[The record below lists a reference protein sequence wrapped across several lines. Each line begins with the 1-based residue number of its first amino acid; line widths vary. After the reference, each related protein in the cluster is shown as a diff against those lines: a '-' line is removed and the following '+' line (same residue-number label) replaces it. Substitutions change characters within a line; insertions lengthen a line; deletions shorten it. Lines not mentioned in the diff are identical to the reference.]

1 MGDNPPR
8 SLPLPPGASHPLP
21 RVPSPAP
28 SQLSKFASVNGTA
41 NGLYGSTSRRPLPQP
56 SPSKSSLTPSRYP
69 NHHQG
74 DTEAPRSVSGRRAL
88 PTPPAVS
95 NGVGPRSDEA
105 PRSRA
110 LPTPPS
116 GPPPPPPPRP
126 PSDHT
131 YMDTRAKPP
140 LPVQPDR
147 AAALR
152 SGGSSSSMSTGQSY
166 RPEFE
171 RSSIYTSEYAPS
183 DYSRDAGTL
192 PSSVSS
198 HTAAKPPL
206 PKVSI
211 DNADKEWL
219 PILERFDIPSG
230 EGTLHAPS
238 AAKDPNSGPGT
249 PTQRDW
255 ESDYFQQPSGGR
267 DRAASAVTMKAG
279 DDSIYGPLTPRNDD
293 ASSVPS
299 VATPGNASQAMNELR
314 QQDSLKHVETPDSGP
329 SSSSPSVRHVPDPP
343 HRQSSSTSS
352 LHHSIASARSQ
363 QSQFALSPS
372 WTQQT
377 QTPSHWVERK
387 LQIHASHRNSGR
399 SFDDGLEEGP
409 SGGWE
414 EDEWEE
420 GEEEGE
426 EDVDE
431 GRFFQPA
438 FLSEMALQL
447 RDRVERRRHIKSGIA
462 WVGSFTGKDIV
473 TAIQSMLPSHTREG
487 PNDRRFA
494 LTLAQSLQ
502 NQLWFVEV
510 DWDIKPLRD
519 SPDDVFRFMG
529 EMEGMGS
536 GGDAL
541 TTELPKGLMTMATR
555 CYAPS
560 CSGDGRCYA
569 PRCPYRT
576 GPNAF
581 LPRKED
587 TTPLPTPASSIRGVD
602 WKEDLD
608 PITLHGLSPQE
619 ITRQDVI
626 RQALASEVAY
636 QADLEAMETL
646 YVNHLRTA
654 EPPIIKDP
662 MDRENFIQDVFHNA
676 GQLRE
681 ASAALIEEFTIRVRE
696 QPVIRF
702 VGDLFL
708 QAATEFRNIYPEY
721 TGKLPQ
727 AEATLS
733 KELEENPELRLYID
747 QVVRENDRRRDLKHL
762 LTRPSSQLQRYPALL
777 EGILNVTNPEDAD
790 YDFLSQALQSIQ
802 SIMSLSQLKLFH
814 ASKGRGP
821 AAKIMWFDLVGEE
834 ARAEMPK
841 KEQKRQMHIWEL
853 VQGEMEYVADLE
865 AIETLFV
872 DGLRTAEPAVI
883 DRNRLDVFLDE
894 AFHNYRSLLEVH
906 SRLLHN
912 LQQRQLEQHPNV
924 GMISDLVFDA
934 ALNWQEAYMEYVTHY
949 PIAKAKVQEEEHKN
963 PKFAAFLKA
972 CLKDPASN
980 RQDVYH
986 FINRP
991 IPRLLRYNLL
1001 LADILKCLKETKPA
1015 DDSDIDQIP
1024 QVMEVIADLGKA
1036 TQKGVAVN
1044 EAKVELWGFQ
1054 KTLDGGRFGRKM
1066 VDDLDLVN
1074 PMRELIHKG
1083 KVYRQPEGSI
1093 TSGWTEL
1100 SVLLFDH
1107 YLVITK
1113 EERQSRAS
1121 RSSKK
1126 DQRQVR
1132 SIVNRR
1138 PIPLELLSLGSFGD
1152 PPRTQRMAG
1161 RLFGVGGA
1169 SHNDASADGS
1179 GTDTSKLYPFS
1190 ISFIGGQERLGGSYT
1205 LWTDSYAARQEWQE
1219 KLQHAKV
1226 LRNEVDDAG
1235 KVFEMNPLSVDTFYM
1250 PPSYALQKDKEKEF
1264 TGRVTCSCP
1273 FTTQDGRRLTAVG
1286 CQDGVW
1292 IGLRGD
1298 ARSLRKVLHVKAVTN
1313 IAVLEDFHVFLVLSD
1328 KAVVAYQLEA
1338 LVPSAGQKPVKSTT
1352 ERISG
1357 PKEEISAF
1365 VVGKMADESTNT
1377 TRMLVVMMKI
1387 EATQTVFK
1395 VMEPVAKETVEDAAR
1410 QRRPFG
1416 FSLSAKSDWF
1426 RSYKM
1431 FYLPA
1436 ETYGVHFLKKQLAIV
1451 CSKGFEIMD
1460 LGNLKGGPI
1469 PMFDAA
1475 KVKEKPALAELES
1488 RCSKGRPMGMFRSTE
1503 TEFLL
1508 CYDTF
1513 GVFIYR
1519 YGEPNRDYRAIEWEG
1534 KHDSVAF
1541 HPPYI
1546 LLISAPFI
1554 EVRHVNTGKLLQIY
1568 TGSDMRLTWDGS
1580 GGQRNTP
1587 ILKPDKYGYGDET
1600 KIQEPQ
1606 IHIACRASDQKS
1618 GKGGQPI
1625 GQVVYE
1631 LSPTL
1636 LLNNPLMNP
1645 FNTHDSNY
1653 LPPPPLTSH
1662 VTPQIRQ
1669 ARPPSV
1675 RTTYSVDQAHNAHGV
1690 YQNANPSGFIG
1701 FPNATSY
1708 AGHPPLQQRPSSLVH
1723 RESYH
1728 SRDSMSYPESGSYGY
1743 GASPQDSAGQFHQSQ
1758 QSLGVYS
1765 SERNHGGGYGGH
1777 GQQYSHEYGQHG
1789 QQYTQQ
1795 PAYPGGQ
1802 ASLGPGVPPP
1812 QVPQAPQGYGGGYN
1826 DIAIRAW
1833 AQGGDYRG
1841 SNGGYERGY

>member
-1 MGDNPPR
+1 MGDNCSR
-8 SLPLPPGASHPLP
+8 SLPLPPGASQPLP
-21 RVPSPAP
+21 RAPSPPP
-28 SQLSKFASVNGTA
+28 SQLAEFANVNGTA

-56 SPSKSSLTPSRYP
+56 SPTKPGLPPTPYASR
-69 NHHQG
+69 QS
-74 DTEAPRSVSGRRAL
+74 DTDAPRSVSGRRAL
-88 PTPPAVS
+88 PTPPSVS
-95 NGVGPRSDEA
+95 NGVGSRSDA
-105 PRSRA
+105 PTRTRA

-126 PSDHT
+126 PSEYT
-131 YMDTRAKPP
+131 YMETRAKPP

-152 SGGSSSSMSTGQSY
+152 SEGASSPASIHKQPSDAGQS
-166 RPEFE
+166 
-171 RSSIYTSEYAPS
+171 SAYTSEYARS
-183 DYSRDAGTL
+183 DYSHDVGTL

-198 HTAAKPPL
+198 HTTANPRL
-206 PKVSI
+206 PEVSV

-219 PILERFDIPSG
+219 PILERFDLPG
-230 EGTLHAPS
+230 EEGTLRAPLTT
-238 AAKDPNSGPGT
+238 KDPIGDRVT
-249 PTQRDW
+249 PTQRNW
-255 ESDYFQQPSGGR
+255 ESSDYFQQPASGR

-279 DDSIYGPLTPRNDD
+279 DDNAYGLVTPRNDD
-293 ASSVPS
+293 VSSIFPPS
-299 VATPGNASQAMNELR
+299 VATPGNASQAMNELW
-314 QQDSLKHVETPDSGP
+314 QQDGLKNVETPDSGP
-329 SSSSPSVRHVPDPP
+329 SSNSPSVRHIPDPP

-352 LHHSIASARSQ
+352 LHPSVRSARSQ

-387 LQIHASHRNSGR
+387 LQIHESHRNSGH
-399 SFDDGLEEGP
+399 SADDGFDEGP

-420 GEEEGE
+420 GEEEEE

-473 TAIQSMLPSHTREG
+473 TAIQSMLPSHTREC
-487 PNDRRFA
+487 PSDRRFA

-576 GPNAF
+576 GPDAF
-581 LPRKED
+581 LPKKE
-587 TTPLPTPASSIRGVD
+587 TTPLPTPVSSIRGVD
-602 WKEDLD
+602 WKEEID
-608 PITLHGLSPQE
+608 PIALHGLSPQE

-636 QADLEAMETL
+636 EADLAAMETL

-662 MDRENFIQDVFHNA
+662 MDREDFIQEVFHNA

-681 ASAALIEEFTIRVRE
+681 ASVALIEEFTIRVQE
-696 QPVIRF
+696 QPVIQF

-727 AEATLS
+727 AEAALS
-733 KELEENPELRLYID
+733 KEMEENPDLRLYID
-747 QVVRENDRRRDLKHL
+747 RVVRENDRRRDLKHL

-777 EGILNVTNPEDAD
+777 EAILNVTNPEDAD

-814 ASKGRGP
+814 ASEGRGP
-821 AAKIMWFDLVGEE
+821 AAKIMWYDLVGEE
-834 ARAEMPK
+834 ARERIPK

-853 VQGEMEYVADLE
+853 IQGEMEYVADLE

-894 AFHNYRSLLEVH
+894 AFHNYRSLLDVH
-906 SRLLHN
+906 SRLLRN

-949 PIAKAKVQEEEHKN
+949 PIAKAKVQEEEHNN

-1001 LADILKCLKETKPA
+1001 LADILKCLKELKPTE
-1015 DDSDIDQIP
+1015 DSDIDQIP

-1126 DQRQVR
+1126 DQRQIR

-1152 PPRTQRMAG
+1152 PPRTQRTAG

-1264 TGRVTCSCP
+1264 IGRVTCSCP

-1357 PKEEISAF
+1357 PKEEISSF

-1580 GGQRNTP
+1580 GGQRNAP

-1606 IHIACRASDQKS
+1606 IHIACRAPDQKS

-1675 RTTYSVDQAHNAHGV
+1675 RTTHSMEQAHNAHGF
-1690 YQNANPSGFIG
+1690 YQNPNPSGYIG
-1701 FPNATSY
+1701 LPNAGSY
-1708 AGHPPLQQRPSSLVH
+1708 SGLPASQQRPSTLVH
-1723 RESYH
+1723 RDSHH
-1728 SRDSMSYPESGSYGY
+1728 SRDSVSYPESGSYGH
-1743 GASPQDSAGQFHQSQ
+1743 GASPRASTGQFQQSQ
-1758 QSLGVYS
+1758 QSLGVY
-1765 SERNHGGGYGGH
+1765 NTDWGYGGGHGGYG
-1777 GQQYSHEYGQHG
+1777 QQYGQETGQYGQL
-1789 QQYTQQ
+1789 YTQQ
-1795 PAYPGGQ
+1795 PAHSQ
-1802 ASLGPGVPPP
+1802 ASLGQGVPP
-1812 QVPQAPQGYGGGYN
+1812 QQAPQGYGGGYSDN
-1826 DIAIRAW
+1826 AIRAW
-1833 AQGGDYRG
+1833 AQGGVFRG
-1841 SNGGYERGY
+1841 SNGRGY